1 MSIIVRGARR
11 ADLPG
16 IYRLL
21 GVAFDDAP
29 LRLFIDQTEG
39 DSTLRWRHVR
49 IAVDRD
55 GRVLAHTRIFPR
67 TMLVRGVPVAA
78 GGIGSVASLPEVR
91 GDGLASAVVED
102 AVAQMRREG
111 MGIGY
116 LFTGIPAF
124 YERGGWRTVKQT
136 QIDVDAR
143 EAAAIAID
151 RAYRSRRATDRDL
164 PSLLAIYRSASAAT
178 TGAIARTS
186 RIWQDAQA
194 WLGEDAAG
202 CLVAEQRGRVV
213 AYIRARVR
221 AFGYQ
226 ILEAEHVPGHD
237 AAVAGLIAAVG
248 RRAAFRRQRLTALA
262 PQDSTLAALLR
273 ALPSARET
281 ADVTHPMM
289 MRITALHPLAH
300 ALLPWLRGRAVAP
313 GTPFTLGLRAPA
325 QQLLTLDV
333 GRATVRAGKK
343 PPMYALDESGT
354 LAALLGQRPAGAS
367 VRPRA
372 RAAVRRRIDALFPET
387 PLHFW
392 NSDRI

>member
-1 MSIIVRGARR
+1 MSVIVRAARR

-21 GVAFDDAP
+21 DVAFDDAP

-49 IAVDRD
+49 IAVDGD
-55 GRVLAHTRIFPR
+55 GRVLAHTRIFAR
-67 TMLVRGVPVAA
+67 KMLVRGVPVAA
-78 GGIGSVASLPEVR
+78 SGIGSVASLPEVR

-124 YERGGWRTVKQT
+124 YERSGWRTVKQP
-136 QIDVDAR
+136 QIDVDAS
-143 EAAAIAID
+143 EASAIAVD
-151 RAYRSRRATDRDL
+151 RAYRVRRAKDRDL
-164 PSLLAIYRSASAAT
+164 PSLLAMYRSASAAT
-178 TGAIARTS
+178 TGSIVRTS
-186 RIWQDAQA
+186 RIWQDARA
-194 WLGEDAAG
+194 WLGEDRGG
-202 CLVAEQRGRVV
+202 CLVAEQHGRVV
-213 AYIRARVR
+213 AYVRARVR
-221 AFGYQ
+221 AYGYQ
-226 ILEAEHVPGHD
+226 VLEAEHLPGHD

-248 RRAAFRRQRLTALA
+248 RRAASRRQHLTALA

-300 ALLPWLRGRAVAP
+300 ALLPWLRDRAVAP
-313 GTPFTLGLRAPA
+313 GTPFTLGLRAPG
-325 QQLLTLDV
+325 QQALTLEV
-333 GRATVRAGKK
+333 GHATIRAGAL

-354 LAALLGQRPAGAS
+354 LAALLGQGRASAS
-367 VRPRA
+367 VHPRA
-372 RAAVRRRIDALFPET
+372 PAAVRRRIDALFPET